1 MSDDQ
6 TATFMSFTGLDDP
19 TQAQMYL
26 EMAGGNLEMAMSI
39 FFDGGGGMGAAA
51 PAPAAAASSVPD
63 WFRAVWP
70 SSAASSF
77 ESIPE
82 AWSMQTLQ
90 FEDVQ
95 YPGAEKSV
103 GCGLVQPKNGPC
115 GLIAAIQAACIA
127 ELIRTGNDGT
137 LKITDEVLVSSLG
150 SILWQAATASDAGKS
165 SAVAKLV
172 TKASSDGVDMVDF
185 TDKDALTKAIA
196 ESIDTFK
203 SAGGVVLF
211 LYSLVVTRTVEE
223 IRSDVMKAGG
233 DLPIITELGLC
244 TSDLVALCLRGEA
257 NGNVG
262 AFQPISDENGENI
275 KISWPA
281 GLGVGLLSMDEYQT
295 KIPVADALKSPT
307 HPVWLMHGGDH
318 FTVLWSENLKFPN
331 LDGADG
337 ERGASFSLLHWNGLP
352 PNGPRLARLNI
363 QAKEQAAPAPK
374 KRKAPTQYEPVIGEI
389 ESIVQADPEMKKN
402 MPNGWTTWRYE
413 VQLAGEC
420 TKEEGTQYDPRPEGA
435 KMPKTFDLKAH
446 SPAGEEKKTWRCA
459 ACYSTRFKTM
469 CFGMNDLKEDG
480 GEGDGDEANDPKCEN
495 CGRLR
500 SVSGHTIWLTYD
512 ELPDSWRASADRQFA
527 PKIVSVLRTKWPGC
541 KVQQVD
547 DDKFGAGNWP
557 SV

>member
-39 FFDGGGGMGAAA
+39 FFDGGGGGAPAAA
-51 PAPAAAASSVPD
+51 PAPAPAASSIPD

-70 SSAASSF
+70 SSTTSF
-77 ESIPE
+77 EGISE
-82 AWSMQTLQ
+82 AWSMQTLE
-90 FEDVQ
+90 FEDAA
-95 YPGAEKSV
+95 YPGAAAGSAV

-127 ELIRTGNDGT
+127 ELIRTGGDAPAT
-137 LKITDEVLVSSLG
+137 ALKVTDEVLASVLG
-150 SILWQAATASDAGKS
+150 SIIWQAATAGGDNSN
-165 SAVAKLV
+165 AVAKLV
-172 TKASSDGVDMVDF
+172 TKASSDGVDVADF
-185 TDKDALTKAIA
+185 TSQDALTKAIG
-196 ESIDTFK
+196 ESINTFK
-203 SAGGVVLF
+203 SAGGAVLF
-211 LYSLVVTRTVEE
+211 LYSLVVTRTVEA

-233 DLPIITELGLC
+233 DLPLITDLGLC
-244 TSDLVALCLRGEA
+244 TSDLVSLCLRGEA

-275 KISWPA
+275 KISWPD

-295 KIPVADALKSPT
+295 KIPVADALKTPT
-307 HPVWLMHGGDH
+307 HPVWILHGGDH
-318 FTVLWSENLKFPN
+318 FTVLWSESLKYPN
-331 LDGADG
+331 IDDA
-337 ERGASFSLLHWNGLP
+337 EEEFSLLHWNGLP

-363 QAKEQAAPAPK
+363 QAKEQAPPAPK
-374 KRKAPTQYEPVIGEI
+374 KRKAPTQYEPVVGEV
-389 ESIVQADPEMKKN
+389 EGIVQADPEMKKN
-402 MPNGWTTWRYE
+402 TPNGWTTWRYE

-435 KMPKTFDLKAH
+435 DMPKTFDLNAH
-446 SPAGEEKKTWRCA
+446 SAAGEEKKTWRCA
-459 ACYSTRFKTM
+459 ACYSQRFQTF
-469 CFGMNDLKEDG
+469 CFGVNDLKDG
-480 GEGDGDEANDPKCEN
+480 EANPKCEN

-512 ELPDSWRASADRQFA
+512 ELPNSWKASADRQFA

-541 KVQQVD
+541 QVEQVND
-547 DDKFGAGNWP
+547 EKFGAGNWP